1 MIFEVDEIPEGG
13 LNVDFFVKKE
23 QLQIDQ
29 PECYLAENVNIKAKL
44 KRIEHEVFFAG
55 ELQTLLQVICN
66 RCLKSFSLPV
76 NNKIQ
81 VHFVPQ
87 VKEPSPGS
95 EVEIKETDI
104 EKEVYQE
111 DWIDLRGPVRDQV
124 LLDLPLINVCK
135 KDCKGM
141 CSVCG
146 NDFNVNQCECQNEEE
161 IDPRLA
167 VLKKLKDKLK

>member
-29 PECYLAENVNIKAKL
+29 PECYLAENVKIKAKL
-44 KRIEHEVFFAG
+44 KRIEHEVFFTG

-76 NNKIQ
+76 DNKIQ

-111 DWIDLRGPVRDQV
+111 DWLS
-124 LLDLPLINVCK
+124 LIH
-135 KDCKGM
+135 
-141 CSVCG
+141 
-146 NDFNVNQCECQNEEE
+146 
-161 IDPRLA
+161 I
-167 VLKKLKDKLK
+167 

>member
-1 MIFEVDEIPEGG
+1 MIFEIDEIPEGG
-13 LNVDFFVKKE
+13 LSFNLFVKKE

-29 PECYLAENVNIKAKL
+29 PECCLAENVKVSGKL
-44 KRIEHEVFFAG
+44 KRIDHEVFFTG
-55 ELQTLLQVICN
+55 ELQTLLQVICT

-104 EKEVYQE
+104 EKEVYHE
-111 DWIDLRGPVRDQV
+111 DRVDLRASVRDQI
-124 LLDLPLINVCK
+124 LLDLPLINVCQ
-135 KDCKGM
+135 KDCKGI
-141 CSVCG
+141 CPVCG
-146 NDFNVNQCECQNEEE
+146 NDFNANQCECQNNEEV
-161 IDPRLA
+161 DPRLA

>member
-29 PECYLAENVNIKAKL
+29 PECYLAENVKIKAKL
-44 KRIEHEVFFAG
+44 KRIEHEVFFTG

-76 NNKIQ
+76 DNKIQ

-124 LLDLPLINVCK
+124 LLDLPLIRLCQK
-135 KDCKGM
+135 GCKGI
-141 CSVCG
+141 CPVCG
-146 NDFNVNQCECQNEEE
+146 NDFNAKQCECRNEEE

-167 VLKKLKDKLK
+167 VLKNLKDKLK

>member
-29 PECYLAENVNIKAKL
+29 PECYLAENVKIKAKL
-44 KRIEHEVFFAG
+44 KRIEHEVFFTG

-76 NNKIQ
+76 NNKIH

-124 LLDLPLINVCK
+124 LLDLPLIRLCHK
-135 KDCKGM
+135 GCKGI
-141 CSVCG
+141 CPVCG
-146 NDFNVNQCECQNEEE
+146 NDFNAKQCECRNEEE

-167 VLKKLKDKLK
+167 VLKNLKDKLK